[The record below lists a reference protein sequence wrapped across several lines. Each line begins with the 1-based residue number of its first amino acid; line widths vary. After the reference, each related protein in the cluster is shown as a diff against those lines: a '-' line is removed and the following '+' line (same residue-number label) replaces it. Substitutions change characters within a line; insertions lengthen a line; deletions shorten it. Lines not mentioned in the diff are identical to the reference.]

1 MSITLGENSIYLV
14 VILLLM
20 AVQAL
25 QFHLLRKMK
34 SEIDQV
40 WSQIGTIVLSIS
52 TKMMEM
58 QQDINK
64 KKDKN
69 EDVRNSEIAD

>member
-1 MSITLGENSIYLV
+1 MSVTLGENSIYLIA
-14 VILLLM
+14 ILVLM
-20 AVQAL
+20 AVQAF
-25 QFHLLRKMK
+25 QFHLIKKIK

-40 WSQIGTIVLSIS
+40 WSQMGTIVLSIS

-58 QQDINK
+58 QKDIGN

-69 EDVRNSEIAD
+69 EDVDNSKTTD

>member
-1 MSITLGENSIYLV
+1 MSVTLGENSIYLIA
-14 VILLLM
+14 ILVLM
-20 AVQAL
+20 AIQAF
-25 QFHLLRKMK
+25 QFHLIKKLK

-40 WSQIGTIVLSIS
+40 WSQMGTIVLSIS

-58 QQDINK
+58 QKDIGN

-69 EDVRNSEIAD
+69 EDVDNSKTTD

>member
-1 MSITLGENSIYLV
+1 MSIILGENSIYLIA
-14 VILLLM
+14 ILLLM
-20 AVQAL
+20 AVQAF
-25 QFHLLRKMK
+25 QFHLLRKFK

-58 QQDINK
+58 QQDINQ

-69 EDVRNSEIAD
+69 EDIRNSETTS

>member
-1 MSITLGENSIYLV
+1 MSITLGENSIYLI

-20 AVQAL
+20 AVQAF
-25 QFHLLRKMK
+25 QFYLISKVK
-34 SEIDQV
+34 SEIDQI

-58 QQDINK
+58 QQDIKK
-64 KKDKN
+64 KKD
-69 EDVRNSEIAD
+69 EDIHNSETAS

>member
-14 VILLLM
+14 AILLLM
-20 AVQAL
+20 AVQAF
-25 QFHLLRKMK
+25 QFHLLKKMK

-69 EDVRNSEIAD
+69 EDVRNSETAD

>member
-20 AVQAL
+20 AVQAF

-58 QQDINK
+58 QKDIGN
-64 KKDKN
+64 KKDKD
-69 EDVRNSEIAD
+69 EDIRNSETAD

>member
-20 AVQAL
+20 AVQAF

-69 EDVRNSEIAD
+69 EDVRNSETAD

>member
-1 MSITLGENSIYLV
+1 MSITLGENSIYLI

-20 AVQAL
+20 AVQAF
-25 QFHLLRKMK
+25 QFYLINKVK
-34 SEIDQV
+34 SEIDQI

-58 QQDINK
+58 QHDIKK
-64 KKDKN
+64 KKD
-69 EDVRNSEIAD
+69 EDIRNSETAS